1 MIEFLLNNWTSL
13 VLLIL
18 FAILLIVM
26 LNRGYTKQVA
36 EILFYLVTEAEKQY
50 GSKTGEL
57 KYAAVTTWIYEK
69 TPLIVRILLTRKQ
82 MDMLIEKAVVRMKKY
97 LESMGD
103 DARKKII
110 GEEETKE
117 SEAV

>member
-1 MIEFLLNNWTSL
+1 MIDLLLNYWTSL

-18 FAILLIVM
+18 FVIFLIVM

-69 TPLIVRILLTRKQ
+69 TPLIVRILLTRRQIDK
-82 MDMLIEKAVVRMKKY
+82 LIQIAVVRMKKY
-97 LESMGD
+97 LESMSD
-103 DARKKII
+103 EARKKII

-117 SEAV
+117 SEAA